1 MRCSALWLIPVLLC
15 GTASCADRDG
25 PAAPPPGAA
34 DLIVADSGFP
44 PGDRGRL
51 ERLARRT
58 ALALR
63 DPVFRAQVRASLLA
77 SPFPEHKLQ
86 FQRFLRA
93 PLGAAGTRPMAALA
107 VAGGEIQDAVAADAG
122 QAMPLEFYFP
132 VPAQRDAWAGDENV
146 LVATAIGDHDAPVA
160 YDTRGRRHLLSPD
173 HPPATPV
180 LALEPQETDLDTPP
194 QRTICSGEQCDGG
207 SSSGGSSGSGTG
219 GGGPGPMAIS
229 ATPGLHMTY
238 VQFNETFE
246 GWLKGNPEFEIHVLG
261 PTVAGSNTQYN
272 TLWCVGEHGNT
283 YWDLNGTSW
292 QGDVVLYTQS
302 QLDAFHAKYPGQNF
316 SLLALEDDDTSCQ
329 VKVDNDHMSD
339 FVSAVNAFSSAFK
352 GAKDNIGANGKTVD
366 AVRALWALIT
376 SAINWIKTNDD
387 LIGVA
392 VANTVTGYSNPAAN
406 WSFIGYGQGRYGWIN
421 LEMR

>member
-1 MRCSALWLIPVLLC
+1 MRYSALWLVPALLC
-15 GTASCADRDG
+15 AAASCADRDG
-25 PAAPPPGAA
+25 PATPPPDRTDVLAPDTA
-34 DLIVADSGFP
+34 YA
-44 PGDRGRL
+44 PGDLGRL

-63 DPVFRAQVRASLLA
+63 DPGFRASVRASLGA
-77 SPFPEHKLQ
+77 SPFQEHKLQ
-86 FQRFLRA
+86 FQRFLRGPA
-93 PLGAAGTRPMAALA
+93 LAGGVTPMAALA
-107 VAGGEIQDAVAADAG
+107 QAGGERADAVRSDAAA
-122 QAMPLEFYFP
+122 AMPLEFYFP
-132 VPAQRDAWAGDENV
+132 VKGQREAWNGDDNV
-146 LVATAIGDHDAPVA
+146 LVATAINDHDVPVA

-173 HPPATPV
+173 HPPAIPV
-180 LALEPQETDLDTPP
+180 IAVEPQESDLDTPP
-194 QRTICSGEQCDGG
+194 AATQCVGDDCGGGEVGG
-207 SSSGGSSGSGTG
+207 GTGSGGG
-219 GGGPGPMAIS
+219 GGGPGPMQAPS
-229 ATPGLHMTY
+229 TPGLHMTY

-261 PTVAGSNTQYN
+261 PTTAGSNTQYN
-272 TLWCVGEHGNT
+272 TLWCIGEHGNT
-283 YWDLNGTSW
+283 PWDLNETSW

-302 QLDAFHAKYPGQNF
+302 QLDAFHARYPGQNF

-329 VKVDNDHMSD
+329 VKVDNDHMTQ
-339 FVSAVNAFSSAFK
+339 FVNAVNAFSSAFK
-352 GAKDNIGANGKTVD
+352 GAKDNIGANGKTID

-387 LIGVA
+387 LVGVA